1 MRENRLRAI
10 IRECIEDLINEG
22 REDANIR
29 QATPNDYRDI
39 LRMTVKIM
47 PYPVSLLDNFIREQG
62 GINYDISVVAEDNE
76 GKLVGMSTCTNGR
89 IEDAYPGVMHS
100 ERELM
105 EALSNKNYVMGFGL
119 FMEKEYRGRLPRK
132 LMSAMVSNAKS
143 TGADFL
149 VEFQLDF
156 AFSAEEYYYY
166 CNNSYNRA
174 YRTHYNSC
182 RFKAK
187 PRDKCYRT
195 PDNSKTPDDDRQAE

>member
-1 MRENRLRAI
+1 MRENRLKAI

-29 QATPNDYRDI
+29 QATPDDYRDI
-39 LRMTVKIM
+39 LRMAAEIL
-47 PYPVSLLDNFIREQG
+47 PYPVSLLDNFVQGQG

-105 EALSNKNYVMGFGL
+105 EALSNKKYVMGFGL

-132 LMSAMVSNAKS
+132 LMSAMVSNARS

-149 VEFQLDF
+149 VVPVDNMLKTHNMYLHAGCVPF
-156 AFSAEEYYYY
+156 ATVGGIGTLYMYPFNDDVVELVREYAV
-166 CNNSYNRA
+166 SPTVR
-174 YRTHYNSC
+174 
-182 RFKAK
+182 RFFNK
-187 PRDKCYRT
+187 
-195 PDNSKTPDDDRQAE
+195 